1 LEAWERLSGWH
12 MKNNEMRIVKI
23 SRIKAEAPNVK
34 TIFFEDELCAS
45 AEPGQFLMVWIP
57 RVDEIPLSISSVS
70 ERSASVTVKE
80 VGEATRVLNGM
91 ERGGIL
97 GIRGPFGS
105 HFKIM
110 GKTALVVGGGIGVA
124 PLLMLVMRLLDNG
137 VETTII
143 EGVKTRSEILFHD
156 QLRSLHDERGLKV
169 IFTTDD
175 GSYGVKGMATEV
187 AEKLLSERRFDSIY
201 ACGKEAMICKL
212 YSLAEKH
219 GTPIQVSLE
228 RIMRCAMGI
237 CGSCIVGKYRV
248 CKDGPVFDSS
258 QLREIKEELG
268 RFRRNFRGERVPI
281 EN

>member
-1 LEAWERLSGWH
+1 

-23 SRIKAEAPNVK
+23 SKIKTEAPNVK

-57 RVDEIPLSISSVS
+57 GVDEIPLSISSTS
-70 ERSASVTVKE
+70 DQLASVTVKE
-80 VGEATRVLNGM
+80 VGEATRALNRM
-91 ERGGIL
+91 KRGEIL

-105 HFKIM
+105 YFKIV
-110 GKTALVVGGGIGVA
+110 GKSALVVGGGIGVA
-124 PLLMLVMRLLDNG
+124 PLLMLVTRLLNSD
-137 VETTII
+137 VETTMI

-156 QLRSLHDERGLKV
+156 QLRALHNAHGLKV

-175 GSYGVKGMATEV
+175 GSYGVKGMATEA
-187 AEKLLSERRFDSIY
+187 AEKLLSEKRFDSMY

-219 GTPIQVSLE
+219 GIPIQASLE

-237 CGSCIVGKYRV
+237 CGSCTIGKYRV
-248 CKDGPVFDSS
+248 CKDGPIFNSS
-258 QLREIKEELG
+258 QLREIRKELG
-268 RFRRNFRGERVPI
+268 KFRRNFRGERVPI
-281 EN
+281 ES